1 MVVEYVHVKVHMQ
14 VVLTDSMVFC
24 LLFEWFPHYTHPQVV
39 LQWSLQ
45 LILMWVLIQF
55 SPVSAYVPMSVFLC
69 FGAWLPAARPK
80 DSYSSSIC
88 PQLLWWTWS
97 LRGPPSSVLEFWLA
111 WPTSWSYVGNHSYC
125 ELMCPAAVASISQ
138 VSFHSPALTCF
149 PAPLHQCHEPQ
160 MVGGWHAWPIQSWAL
175 SVIHTWHFENFWV
188 SALTATYSYTTHC

>member
-1 MVVEYVHVKVHMQ
+1 MYSDRIFSPQPCFQLHLVS
-14 VVLTDSMVFC
+14 LFPFC
-24 LLFEWFPHYTHPQVV
+24 VMSSFY
-39 LQWSLQ
+39 
-45 LILMWVLIQF
+45 LILFLLLIQF

-125 ELMCPAAVASISQ
+125 ELMCPAAVPCLEASISQ
-138 VSFHSPALTCF
+138 VSFHSLALTCF